1 MPVSRRIVICADD
14 YGLAPGVS
22 RAIRELALA
31 GRLNATSVMTLF
43 PNLEAEAQALL
54 KVAEA
59 TGLGI
64 GLHLTLTGGFAPLVA
79 TPSGEGRLPGLRD
92 LILKAHLRR
101 LDLAAVE
108 HEIEAQFRAFAAL
121 FGRPPS
127 HVDGHQHA
135 HVLPGIRP
143 LLLAA
148 TRRHAPAAWVRDSSP
163 APGVGEGV
171 DLKGRLIGFFS
182 AGLRRD
188 AEALGLKANT
198 GFAGAYS
205 FKDANAFRAVLAR
218 ALARLPEGG
227 AVMVHPGHVDEVL
240 VARDPVTEQREAEFQ
255 VLAAEEFPK
264 ALTRNGISLR

>member
-1 MPVSRRIVICADD
+1 MTRRIVICADD

-22 RAIRELALA
+22 RAIRELALK

-43 PNLEAEAQALL
+43 PDLEAEARALL
-54 KVAEA
+54 TVAQT
-59 TGLGI
+59 TGLGV

-79 TPSGEGRLPGLRD
+79 SPFGKGPLPGLRD
-92 LILKAHLRR
+92 LIGRAYVRR

-108 HEIEAQFRAFAAL
+108 DEIEAQFRAFSAL

-127 HVDGHQHA
+127 HIDGHQHA

-163 APGVGEGV
+163 APGVGEGL
-171 DLKGRLIGFFS
+171 DLKGKLIGLFS
-182 AGLRRD
+182 AGLARD
-188 AEALGLKANT
+188 AAAAGLKANT

-205 FKDANAFRAVLAR
+205 FNDANAFRAVLQR
-218 ALARLPEGG
+218 ALAGLPAGG
-227 AVMVHPGHVDEVL
+227 AVMVHPGHVDGVL
-240 VARDPVTEQREAEFQ
+240 AARDPVTDQREAEFQ
-255 VLAAEEFPK
+255 VLAGQEFSK
-264 ALTRNGISLR
+264 LLIENGISLA

>member
-1 MPVSRRIVICADD
+1 MSRRIVICADD

-22 RAIRELALA
+22 RAIRELVVA

-43 PNLEAEAQALL
+43 PDLEGEARALL
-54 KVAEA
+54 SVAEA
-59 TGLGI
+59 PGLGI
-64 GLHLTLTGGFAPLVA
+64 GLHLTLTGGFAPLVG
-79 TPSGEGRLPGLRD
+79 TPTGEGRLPGLRD
-92 LILKAHLRR
+92 LILGAYLRR

-108 HEIEAQFRAFAAL
+108 DEIEAQFRGFSAL

-143 LLLAA
+143 LVLAA

-163 APGVGEGV
+163 APGVGEGL
-171 DLKGRLIGFFS
+171 DLKGKVIGFFS
-182 AGLRRD
+182 HGLGRD
-188 AEALGLKANT
+188 AAAMGLSANT

-205 FKDANAFRAVLAR
+205 FNDANAFQAVLAR
-218 ALARLPEGG
+218 ALAHLPEGG

-240 VARDPVTEQREAEFQ
+240 AARDPVTAQREAEFQ
-255 VLAAEEFPK
+255 VLAGEAFGKLLEER
-264 ALTRNGISLR
+264 AISLR

>member
-1 MPVSRRIVICADD
+1 MARRIVICADD

-43 PNLEAEAQALL
+43 PDLEGEAEALL
-54 KVAEA
+54 QVGEA
-59 TGLGI
+59 TDLGI

-79 TPSGEGRLPGLRD
+79 APTGAGRLPGLRD
-92 LILKAHLRR
+92 LIVKAHLRR

-108 HEIEAQFRAFAAL
+108 DEIEAQFSAFSAL

-135 HVLPGIRP
+135 HVLPGIRA
-143 LLLAA
+143 LVLRA
-148 TRRHAPAAWVRDSSP
+148 TRRHAPSAWLRDSSP
-163 APGVGEGV
+163 SSGVGEGL
-171 DLKGRLIGFFS
+171 DLKGKLIGLFS

-188 AEALGLKANT
+188 ATAAGLTANT

-205 FKDANAFRAVLAR
+205 FNDANAFQAVLAR
-218 ALARLPEGG
+218 ALARLPDGG
-227 AVMVHPGHVDEVL
+227 AVMVHPGHVDAVL
-240 VARDPVTEQREAEFQ
+240 AARDPITGQREAEYQALAGSAFGKLLEKNEI
-255 VLAAEEFPK
+255 VL
-264 ALTRNGISLR
+264 R

>member
-1 MPVSRRIVICADD
+1 MARRIVICADD

-31 GRLNATSVMTLF
+31 GRLNATSVMTVF
-43 PNLEAEAQALL
+43 PDLETEAEALL
-54 KVAEA
+54 QVGEA
-59 TGLGI
+59 TGFGI
-64 GLHLTLTGGFAPLVA
+64 GLHLTLTGGFAPLIA
-79 TPSGEGRLPGLRD
+79 APMGDGPLPGLRD
-92 LILKAHLRR
+92 LIVQAYLRR

-108 HEIEAQFRAFAAL
+108 DEIEAQFSAFSAL

-143 LLLAA
+143 IVLAA

-163 APGVGEGV
+163 SGGVAEGL
-171 DLKGRLIGFFS
+171 DLKGKLIGAFS

-188 AEALGLKANT
+188 AAAAGLKANA

-205 FKDANAFRAVLAR
+205 FNDANAFQAVLAR
-218 ALARLPEGG
+218 ALTHLPDGG
-227 AVMVHPGHVDEVL
+227 AVMVHPGHVDAVL
-240 VARDPVTEQREAEFQ
+240 AARDPVTAQREAEFQ
-255 VLAAEEFPK
+255 VLAGKEFGKLLESK
-264 ALTRNGISLR
+264 AISLR